1 MIADVDRLTTIT
13 VIEPGMDHNAIRP
26 KVQALCG
33 ERAEIVVLENQPN
46 MLIKNRIKMYLR
58 EQSEDDNYVDFVCVG
73 NRGLNVGSA
82 ADGDN
87 YMGTVASSM
96 IAMRQLN
103 VIFMPWTLHF
113 YGEAHCW
120 WVVCMIKIISRDLY
134 EATRARSL
142 IYH

>member
-103 VIFMPWTLHF
+103 VIFMP
-113 YGEAHCW
+113 
-120 WVVCMIKIISRDLY
+120 
-134 EATRARSL
+134 
-142 IYH
+142 